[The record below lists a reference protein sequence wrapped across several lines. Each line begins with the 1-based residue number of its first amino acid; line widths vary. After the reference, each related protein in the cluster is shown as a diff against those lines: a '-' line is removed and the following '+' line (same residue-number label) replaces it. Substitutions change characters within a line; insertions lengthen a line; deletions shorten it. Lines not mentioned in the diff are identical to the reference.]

1 MAVTAP
7 IATQYDFP
15 KLASLVGGVFSSLY
29 NSIVFAR
36 LCEAEW
42 AAQGR
47 IDATAL
53 NHICKVSGMV
63 QRPDVDVR

>member
-1 MAVTAP
+1 MTATVP
-7 IATQYDFP
+7 VATQHDFS

-42 AAQGR
+42 TAEGR
-47 IDATAL
+47 IDAAAL
-53 NHICKVSGMV
+53 NRICKLSNL
-63 QRPDVDVR
+63 D